1 MKGESMK
8 KFIASLLTFVLT
20 MSCTM
25 THSYA
30 VDYAQKA
37 ASLLSQMTLEQK
49 VGQMLQPDTRSI
61 TPQQVKEYHIGSIL
75 SGGGASPS
83 TGNTLSDWAA
93 RADEYQKAAI
103 EGSGIPLL
111 YGIDAVHGNN
121 NIQDATVFPHNIG
134 IGQANDSDLNKQ
146 IGSITAKE
154 MRAMGANWAFTPTL
168 GTPQNERWGR
178 TYECFGEDVSLSA
191 KMGSAYIEGLQDS
204 FSSTG
209 VMATA
214 KHYIG
219 EGITTD
225 GVNQGDVDQELFDA
239 QLEELL
245 KPYQE
250 AIDSGVKSVMVSY
263 NSVDGVKCH
272 GNKELITDI
281 LKGQLG
287 FKGIVISDYNG
298 VDQIEG
304 NLSYQQK
311 IEKAVNAGM
320 DMLMIDGYEGS
331 TPKWLIARNNI
342 IDSVNKSQISM
353 ERIDDAVTRILT
365 VKYELGL
372 IDHPESAYANKD
384 LQSEFG
390 SQEHRNVARTA
401 VAKSLVLLKNTQTEN
416 DSTIMLDLK
425 NMKNLAVVGEAAD
438 DIGIQCGGWTISWQG
453 STGNITQ
460 GTTIFEGLREVGQ
473 DKNIDYYA
481 NGYFDQDN
489 YDAIIAVVG
498 ERPYAESDGD
508 RSEQGLQITDNDKQT
523 LSNIK
528 ANHPDTPVIAVLI
541 TGRPVTIADYVD
553 DFDAIIMAGFPGSE
567 GAGIGDVLLG
577 DSDFTG
583 KLTYTWPW
591 YGQDIT
597 QKFDDTTKVLFE
609 NGRGLT
615 KAEVTPLQNT
625 KPDDPQLIDLEKTNG
640 KIEAENFSSK
650 HDGIVLE
657 NNNTSIGYFWEG
669 YDISYKV
676 KVNKQGRYTLKLA
689 AATQNDN
696 VKAAFDVYIDEIK
709 YYSTSTDAKNTGGW
723 ANFVEQIMN
732 EKISLPEGEH
742 TIRFVSK
749 TRDLNI
755 DYFVFEYFDDQY
767 EKPIVKPD
775 EPNVGTGAIIEEDA
789 VQVTMS
795 SSENS
800 GDMSWYKGN
809 QYIENK
815 NSEKEALDIRNTDD
829 STVNTIQVND
839 KKEYQQVL
847 GLGTSIEE
855 STVNNLLKMS
865 AEKRK
870 EFIRQLVDPHD
881 GMGNTL
887 FRVTIGTADFT
898 GQEFYTYYD
907 GTGKE
912 LDGHP
917 DWENKTGNGFSIEKD
932 KKYGIIQII
941 KEIQEVA
948 KECGVENEL
957 RFFASSW
964 TPPGWMKS
972 ETSTSQSYANNELLL
987 KGGQLKDEHI
997 NDLAKYYV
1005 RFIEEYQKEGIPIYA
1020 MTLQNEPLLEIDYP
1034 SCLMTGSQEAK
1045 LAKAIKEELEKSTVL
1060 SNEEKDV
1067 KIWAF
1072 DHNFDGAESFV
1083 QDLFASADG
1092 RDNVDGIAFHPYG
1105 GSASTMGSMYENYP
1119 DYTMHLT
1126 ERSVWGTNGAKD
1138 IITWFRNGSQSY
1150 NAWVTMLDS
1159 NIAPHQ
1165 WVGTPDP
1172 TMFVQD
1178 AKNRDNYWC
1187 TPEVYIIGQFT
1198 KYVRPGY
1205 VRIDSTNG
1213 NNDSLANVA
1222 FKDPETGKIVM
1233 IVTNTS
1239 AENQDFKVINNGTQ
1253 FNATLPAGNVATYIW
1268 DPIDGGQYK
1277 DITDSL
1283 TLNDAILSGSGNIG
1297 DDGILGYVDNTTAL
1311 DFTLNVKQAGTYKV
1325 ELEVASGADGNT
1337 DYPVVFSQN
1346 GSTLGQATGNRF
1358 WYWGDEWNHYSTIQT
1373 FITLKQTGIQNIH
1386 LNFPNGG
1393 LNVKSIQFTYEK
1405 DVQSL
1410 PGQLDTANYFNKHGC
1425 VLETNENGIDNC
1437 GYIDRDHYL
1446 DYKVKVNQAGKYV
1459 FQFEASASVD
1469 GSGVWID
1476 KIENDNT
1483 EFLGEVNFK
1492 NTGST
1497 SQYEINTQEIELP
1510 QGEYTLRIKFKTNN
1524 TNYRKVIV
1532 GQAIA
1537 MTADELT
1544 EGKLNGQSIIV
1555 QLSGSQFAEKLNA
1568 DHWHLDLPEGV
1579 TYTLHRKNDTSVE
1592 ILLTGEARH
1601 DFDDD
1606 LIVTLKVDGEE
1617 IKSAIAGSAVYAD
1630 TLIKAIDDEEKLT
1643 TDNEVEF
1650 DKDQLIMKID
1660 GGTFNDNIIDHLSLT
1675 GAASQ
1680 YVQIEDVK
1688 LTDSKTA
1695 VVSLKWSKMYN
1706 DNVGV
1711 LQMTSDGYAS
1721 GTVILEKEVLFKATT
1736 EMPEA
1741 IELIDNKAALDESLA
1756 YRHQGSLVNQ
1766 PQKGNYV
1773 DFYIDIKD
1781 AGEYQII
1788 YDVTNNAKVTNGLK
1802 ISGGLGLATD
1812 NLKSITFNN
1821 FWNNALEYRHIINL
1835 KSGKQTLR
1843 FEMNNYV
1850 ENFKIENIRIQ
1861 KVNPSTLI
1869 SKNKTVIT
1877 VDDIDDGS
1885 TDYGWGIETKNDIK
1899 NVGCSEA
1906 NAYQDYRVYVE
1917 EDGYYE
1923 LNMMVSKSSDASAQ
1937 AVIQLVDDNS
1947 ETLGTIDIQKTTSWD
1962 VFEESETITVKLTK
1976 GNHILRVFDQ
1986 GDGFNYRQM
1995 SLSYQKEIDKEK
2007 PVISGKDIVVYNST
2021 DKSAAEL
2028 IQLTIHDNTDGD
2040 IALDSSN
2047 VKIETDFDGQKTGT
2061 YKVKVT
2067 ASDAEGNT
2075 AVKTFTI
2082 IVTKPA
2088 TISYSQNTIIAG
2100 DEFDPMADVIA
2111 YDVDGTD
2118 ITSALELV
2126 ANNVDVKKAGKYTV
2140 QYRLIDKYGTETMFE
2155 RIVEVQEKASDP
2167 SHGDIIV
2174 SEGQP
2179 EKDETELVIPQTSD
2193 TTNISMMIATML
2205 LSVLGII
2212 YYYRK
2217 KRFCK

>member
-1 MKGESMK
+1 MK
-8 KFIASLLTFVLT
+8 KLIISLLTFVLT
-20 MSCTM
+20 LSCTI
-25 THSYA
+25 TASFA
-30 VDYAQKA
+30 VDYAKQA
-37 ASLLSQMTLEQK
+37 EMLVSQMTLEQK

-61 TPQQVKEYHIGSIL
+61 TPQQVKEYYIGSIL

-83 TGNTLSDWAA
+83 TGNTLEDWAN

-121 NIQDATVFPHNIG
+121 NVQDATIFPHNIG
-134 IGQANDSDLNKQ
+134 LGQANDSSLNKQ

-178 TYECFGEDVSLSA
+178 TYECFGESVTLSS
-191 KMGSAYIEGLQDS
+191 KMGSSYIEGLQDS
-204 FSSTG
+204 LSSTG

-219 EGITTD
+219 EGITTN
-225 GVNQGDVDQELFDA
+225 GTNQGDVDKELFE
-239 QLEELL
+239 QELEELL

-263 NSVDGVKCH
+263 NSIDGVKCH

-281 LKGQLG
+281 LKGRLG

-311 IEKAVNAGM
+311 IEKAINAGM
-320 DMLMIDGYEGS
+320 DMLMIDGYEGN

-353 ERIDDAVTRILT
+353 ERIDDAVTRIVT
-365 VKYELGL
+365 VKCEMGL
-372 IDHPESAYANKD
+372 IDHPELAYANKD
-384 LQSEFG
+384 LQADFG
-390 SQEHRNVARTA
+390 SQEHRNVARKA
-401 VAKSLVLLKNTQTEN
+401 VAESLVLLKNTQTAN

-425 NMKNLAVVGEAAD
+425 NMDNIAVVGEAAE

-453 STGNITQ
+453 STGNITK

-473 DKNIDYYA
+473 GKNIDYFA

-498 ERPYAESDGD
+498 ERPYAESNGD
-508 RSEQGLQITDNDKQT
+508 RSEQGLQISDSDKKT

-528 ANHPDTPVIAVLI
+528 ANHPDTPVIGVLV
-541 TGRPVTIADYVD
+541 TGRPITIADYVD
-553 DFDAIIMAGFPGSE
+553 DFDAIVMAGFPGTE
-567 GAGIGDVLLG
+567 GAGIADVLIG
-577 DSDFTG
+577 DTDFSG

-591 YGQDIT
+591 YGEDIT
-597 QKFDDTTKVLFE
+597 TKFDDSTKVLFE

-615 KAEVTPLQNT
+615 KSEVTPLQNS
-625 KPDDPQLIDLEKTNG
+625 KPDDPKLIDLEKTNG
-640 KIEAENFSSK
+640 KIEAENYSSK
-650 HDGIVLE
+650 HEGIVLE

-676 KVNKQGRYTLKLA
+676 NVNKQGRYNLKLA

-696 VKAAFDVYIDEIK
+696 VKAAFDVYVDDVK
-709 YYSTSTDAKNTGGW
+709 YYSTSTDAQNTGGW
-723 ANFVEQIMN
+723 ANFVEQTMN
-732 EKISLPEGEH
+732 EMISLPKGEH
-742 TIRFVSK
+742 TLKFISR

-755 DYFVFEYFDDQY
+755 DYFVVEYVDDKY
-767 EKPIVKPD
+767 EEPDINPD
-775 EPNVGTGAIIEEDA
+775 EPNIGTGAIIEEDA

-815 NSEKEALDIRNTDD
+815 NTEKEALDIRNTDD
-829 STVNTIQVND
+829 STINTIQVND
-839 KKEYQQVL
+839 KKQYQEVL

-865 AEKRK
+865 DEKRK
-870 EFIRQLVDPHD
+870 EFIKQLVDPNE

-898 GQEFYTYYD
+898 GQDFYTYYD

-912 LDGHP
+912 LDGKP

-932 KKYGIIQII
+932 KKYGIIQVI

-948 KECGVENEL
+948 KECGVEDEL
-957 RFFASSW
+957 KFFASSW

-972 ETSTSQSYANNELLL
+972 QTNASQSYANNELLL
-987 KGGQLKDEHI
+987 KGGKLKDENI
-997 NDLAKYYV
+997 DDLAKYYV

-1045 LAKAIKEELEKSTVL
+1045 LAKAIKEELAKSTVL
-1060 SNEEKDV
+1060 SKEEKDV

-1083 QDLFASADG
+1083 QDLFATVDG

-1105 GSASTMGSMYENYP
+1105 GSASTMGSMYERYP

-1178 AKNRDNYWC
+1178 AKNRNNYWC

-1213 NNDSLANVA
+1213 NNESLANVA

-1239 AENQDFKVINNGTQ
+1239 GENQNFKVINNGTQ

-1283 TLNDAILSGSGNIG
+1283 TLNDAVLSGHGNIG
-1297 DDGILGYVDNTTAL
+1297 EDGILGNVDDTTAL
-1311 DFTLNVKQAGTYKV
+1311 DFTLNVKKAGTYKV
-1325 ELEVASGADGNT
+1325 EVEVSSGANGNV

-1346 GSTLGQATGNRF
+1346 GKTLGQANGNRF
-1358 WYWGDEWNHYSTIQT
+1358 WYWGDEWNHYSVIQT
-1373 FITLKQTGIQNIH
+1373 YITLEQSGIQNIH

-1393 LNVKSIQFTYEK
+1393 LNVKSIKFTPEN

-1410 PGQLDTANYFNKHGC
+1410 PGQLDTTNYFNKHGC
-1425 VLETNENGIDNC
+1425 VLEKNDDGTQNF
-1437 GYIDRDHYL
+1437 GYLDRDHYL
-1446 DYKVKVNQAGKYV
+1446 DYKVKVDKAGKYL
-1459 FQFEASASVD
+1459 FQFEASSSAD

-1476 KIENDNT
+1476 KIENNDT
-1483 EFLGEVNFK
+1483 QFLGEVNFK

-1497 SQYEINTQEIELP
+1497 NDYVINTQEIELP
-1510 QGEYTLRIKFKTNN
+1510 QGEYTLRVKFKAKD
-1524 TNYRKVIV
+1524 TNYRKVVV
-1532 GQAIA
+1532 GQAITIKSEA
-1537 MTADELT
+1537 LT
-1544 EGKLNGQSIIV
+1544 EGKLDGKTLTV
-1555 QLSGSQFAEKLNA
+1555 DLLGSQFVEKLNS
-1568 DHWHLDLPEGV
+1568 DYWHLDLPEGV
-1579 TYTLHRKNDTSVE
+1579 TYTLKRKSDTCVE
-1592 ILLTGEARH
+1592 ILLKGEARH
-1601 DFDDD
+1601 DFDEDQ
-1606 LIVTLKVDGEE
+1606 VVSLKIDSQELT
-1617 IKSAIAGSAVYAD
+1617 SAIEGTAVYAD
-1630 TLIKAIDDEEKLT
+1630 TLIKAVDDEEKLT
-1643 TDNEVEF
+1643 IANEVEF
-1650 DKDQLIMKID
+1650 GKEQLTIKID
-1660 GGTFNDNIIDHLSLT
+1660 GGTFNENIKEHLSLT

-1680 YVQIEDVK
+1680 YVKIEDVK

-1695 VVSLKWSKMYN
+1695 VLSLKWSKMYS

-1711 LQMTSDGYAS
+1711 IQIATQGYAS
-1721 GTVILEKEVLFKATT
+1721 GTNVLEKEVLFKATT

-1741 IELIDNKAALDESLA
+1741 IELIDNKATLDESLA
-1756 YRHQGSLVNQ
+1756 YRHQGSLKDQ

-1781 AGEYQII
+1781 AGAYQIS
-1788 YDVTNNAKVTNGLK
+1788 YDVTNNAKVSNGLK

-1821 FWNNALEYRHIINL
+1821 FWNNSLEYRHVLNL

-1843 FEMNNYV
+1843 FEMNNYA

-1861 KVNPSTLI
+1861 KAASPIV
-1869 SKNKTVIT
+1869 
-1877 VDDIDDGS
+1877 VDSGETNIAVEDIYDGS
-1885 TDYGWGIETKNDIK
+1885 TDFGWGIETKNNVK
-1899 NVGCSEA
+1899 NIGCSEA
-1906 NAYQDYRVYVE
+1906 NAYQDYLISVE
-1917 EDGYYE
+1917 KDGYYG
-1923 LNMMVSKSSDASAQ
+1923 LKMMVSKSSDASAQ
-1937 AVIQLVDDNS
+1937 AIIQLADEKV
-1947 ETLGTIDIQKTTSWD
+1947 ETLGTIDIQKTSSWD
-1962 VFEESETITVKLTK
+1962 VFEESNEISFKLEK
-1976 GNHILRVFDQ
+1976 GTHILRIFDQ
-1986 GDGFNYRQM
+1986 GDGFNYRDIT
-1995 SLSYQKEIDKEK
+1995 LSFQKEIDKEK
-2007 PVISGKDIVVYNST
+2007 PVISGKDVVVYNGT
-2021 DKSAAEL
+2021 DKSVSEL
-2028 IQLTIHDNTDGD
+2028 LGLSIHDNEDGE
-2040 IALDSSN
+2040 IALDSPN
-2047 VKIETDFDGQKTGT
+2047 VKIESDFDGHQFGE
-2061 YKVKVT
+2061 YSVKVT
-2067 ASDAEGNT
+2067 VCDQEGNE
-2075 AVKTFTI
+2075 ASKTFTI

-2088 TISYSQNTIIAG
+2088 SISYPESGILVGQQ
-2100 DEFDPMADVIA
+2100 FDPLKDVVA
-2111 YDVDGTD
+2111 YDVDGSD
-2118 ITSALELV
+2118 ITASLEV
-2126 ANNVDVKKAGKYTV
+2126 VTNEVDSSKAGQYTV
-2140 QYRLIDKYGTETMFE
+2140 KYRLTDKYGTETFFE
-2155 RIVEVQEKASDP
+2155 RIVEVKEKEDGKVPDQDGDVDIVINDGQPVKDVVPVTGDTTHIWAYASFM
-2167 SHGDIIV
+2167 IV
-2174 SEGQP
+2174 S
-2179 EKDETELVIPQTSD
+2179 L
-2193 TTNISMMIATML
+2193 
-2205 LSVLGII
+2205 LGILI
-2212 YYYRK
+2212 YYRK
-2217 KRFCK
+2217 RKYSKIIR

>member
-1 MKGESMK
+1 MK
-8 KFIASLLTFVLT
+8 KFIASLLTLVMTL
-20 MSCTM
+20 SCTM
-25 THSYA
+25 TTSFA
-30 VDYAQKA
+30 VDYAQQA
-37 ASLLSQMTLEQK
+37 ATLVSQMTLEQK

-61 TPQQVKEYHIGSIL
+61 TPQQVKEYYIGSIL

-83 TGNTLSDWAA
+83 TGNTLEDWAN
-93 RADEYQKAAI
+93 RADEYQKSAI
-103 EGSGIPLL
+103 EGFGIPLL

-121 NIQDATVFPHNIG
+121 NVQDATIFPHNIG
-134 IGQANDSDLNKQ
+134 IGQADDAALNKE

-191 KMGSAYIEGLQDS
+191 EMGSSYIEGLQSS

-219 EGITTD
+219 EGITTN
-225 GVNQGDVDQELFDA
+225 GTNQGDVDKELFD
-239 QLEELL
+239 QELEDLL
-245 KPYQE
+245 KPYKK

-281 LKGQLG
+281 LKEQLG

-311 IEKAVNAGM
+311 IEKAINAGM
-320 DMLMIDGYEGS
+320 DMLMIDGYEGD
-331 TPKWLIARNNI
+331 TPKWLVARNNI
-342 IDSVNKSQISM
+342 IASVNDSKISM
-353 ERIDDAVTRILT
+353 ERINDAVTRILT
-365 VKYELGL
+365 VKCELGL

-384 LQSEFG
+384 LQDDFG
-390 SQEHRNVARTA
+390 SQQHRDVARKA
-401 VAKSLVLLKNTQTEN
+401 VAKSLVLLKNSQTEN
-416 DSTIMLDLK
+416 DSNIMLDIK
-425 NMKNLAVVGEAAD
+425 NMNNIAVVGEAGD

-453 STGNITQ
+453 STGNITK
-460 GTTIFEGLREVGQ
+460 GTTIFEGLREVGK

-481 NGYFDQDN
+481 NGYFTQDN
-489 YDAIIAVVG
+489 YDAIIAVIG

-508 RSEQGLQITDNDKQT
+508 RSEQGLQINDNDKKV
-523 LSNIK
+523 LNNIK

-541 TGRPVTIADYVD
+541 TGRPITIADYVD
-553 DFDAIIMAGFPGSE
+553 DFDAIVMAGLPGSE
-567 GAGIGDVLLG
+567 GAGVADVLLG
-577 DSDFTG
+577 DTDFTG

-591 YGQDIT
+591 YGEDIT
-597 QKFDDTTKVLFE
+597 KKFDDSSKVLFE

-615 KAEVTPLQNT
+615 KSEVTALQNT
-625 KPDDPQLIDLEKTNG
+625 KPDDPKLIDLEKTNG
-640 KIEAENFSSK
+640 KIEAENYSSK
-650 HDGIVLE
+650 HEGIVLE

-676 KVNKQGRYTLKLA
+676 NVKNQGRYTLKLA

-696 VKAAFDVYIDEIK
+696 VKAAFDVYIDDVK
-709 YYSTSTDAKNTGGW
+709 YYSTSTNAQNTGGW
-723 ANFVEQIMN
+723 ANFVEQTMN
-732 EKISLPEGEH
+732 DKISLPAGEH
-742 TIRFVSK
+742 TIKFISR

-755 DYFVFEYFDDQY
+755 DYFKVEYFDDQF
-767 EKPIVKPD
+767 EKPEIKPE
-775 EPNVGTGAIIEEDA
+775 EPNTGTGAIIKENA
-789 VQVTMS
+789 VEVTMS

-829 STVNTIQVND
+829 SSINTIQVND
-839 KKEYQQVL
+839 KKQYQEVL
-847 GLGTSIEE
+847 GIGTSIEE

-865 AEKRK
+865 DEKRK
-870 EFIRQLVDPHD
+870 EFLKQLVDPKT

-898 GQEFYTYYD
+898 GQDFYTYYD

-912 LDGHP
+912 LDGKP
-917 DWENKTGNGFSIEKD
+917 DWENKTGKGFSIEKD

-957 RFFASSW
+957 KFFASSW

-972 ETSTSQSYANNELLL
+972 ETSASQSYDNNTLLL
-987 KGGQLKDEHI
+987 KGGKLKDENI
-997 NDLAKYYV
+997 DDLAKYYV

-1020 MTLQNEPLLEIDYP
+1020 ITLQNEPLLEIDYP

-1045 LAKAIKEELEKSTVL
+1045 LAKAIKEELKNSTVL
-1060 SNEEKDV
+1060 SKKEQDV

-1105 GSASTMGSMYENYP
+1105 GSASTMGSMYERYP

-1126 ERSVWGTNGAKD
+1126 ERSVWGTSGASD

-1178 AKNRDNYWC
+1178 ANNRNNYWC

-1205 VRIDSTNG
+1205 VRIDSSIG
-1213 NNDSLANVA
+1213 NNSSLSNVA
-1222 FKDPETGKIVM
+1222 FKDPTTGKIVM
-1233 IVTNTS
+1233 IVSNNS
-1239 AENQDFKVINNGTQ
+1239 GENQNFKVINNGTQ

-1277 DITDSL
+1277 NITDSL
-1283 TLNDAILSGSGNIG
+1283 TLNDAVLSGHGNIG
-1297 DDGILGYVDNTTAL
+1297 EDGILGNVDNTTEL
-1311 DFTLNVKQAGTYKV
+1311 DFTLNVKKAGTYKV
-1325 ELEVASGADGNT
+1325 EMEVSSGSDAST

-1346 GSTLGQATGNRF
+1346 GKTLGQADGNRF
-1358 WYWGDEWNHYSTIQT
+1358 WYWGDDWNHYSVIQT
-1373 FITLKQTGIQNIH
+1373 YITLEQTGIQNIH
-1386 LNFPNGG
+1386 LSFPNGG
-1393 LNVKSIQFTYEK
+1393 LNVKSIQFAYDN

-1410 PGQLDTANYFNKHGC
+1410 PGQLDTTNYINKHGC
-1425 VLETNENGIDNC
+1425 ALEISDSGVRNF
-1437 GYIDRDHYL
+1437 GYINRDHYL
-1446 DYKVKVNQAGKYV
+1446 DYKVKVDKAGKYL
-1459 FQFEASASVD
+1459 FQFETSSSVD

-1476 KIENDNT
+1476 KIENNET
-1483 EFLGEVNFK
+1483 KFLGEVNFK

-1510 QGEYTLRIKFKTNN
+1510 QGEYTLRIKFKANN

-1532 GQAIA
+1532 GQAISL
-1537 MTADELT
+1537 TSDELI
-1544 EGKLNGQSIIV
+1544 EGKLNGKSITV
-1555 QLSGSQFAEKLNA
+1555 DLSGSQFVEKLNS

-1579 TYTLHRKNDTSVE
+1579 TYTLNRKSDTRVE
-1592 ILLTGEARH
+1592 IMLKGEARN
-1601 DFDDD
+1601 DFDEDQ
-1606 LIVTLKVDGEE
+1606 IITIKVDSQELT
-1617 IKSAIAGSAVYAD
+1617 SAIEGTTVYGD

-1643 TDNEVEF
+1643 INNEVEYG
-1650 DKDQLIMKID
+1650 KDQLIIKID
-1660 GGTFNDNIIDHLSLT
+1660 GGTFNENVKENLSLT

-1695 VVSLKWSKMYN
+1695 VLSLKWSKMYN
-1706 DNVGV
+1706 DNTGII
-1711 LQMTSDGYAS
+1711 QIASEGYAS
-1721 GTVILEKEVLFKATT
+1721 GTIALEKEVLFKATT

-1741 IELIDNKAALDESLA
+1741 IELIDNKATLDESLA
-1756 YRHQGSLVNQ
+1756 YRHQGSLKDQ

-1781 AGEYQII
+1781 AGDYQII
-1788 YDVTNNAKVTNGLK
+1788 YDVTNNAKVSNGLK
-1802 ISGGLGLATD
+1802 ISGGQGLATD

-1821 FWNNALEYRHIINL
+1821 FWNNSLEYRHVLNL

-1861 KVNPSTLI
+1861 KVNPSSLI
-1869 SKNKTVIT
+1869 GKNETVLSVENIY
-1877 VDDIDDGS
+1877 DGS

-1906 NAYQDYRVYVE
+1906 NAYQDYRIYVE
-1917 EDGYYE
+1917 EDGYYDF
-1923 LNMMVSKSSDASAQ
+1923 NMMVSKSSDASAQ
-1937 AVIQLVDDNS
+1937 AVIQLVDDKV
-1947 ETLGTIDIQKTTSWD
+1947 ETLGTIDIQKTSSWD
-1962 VFEESETITVKLTK
+1962 VFEESEKISVRLTK

-1995 SLSYQKEIDKEK
+1995 TLSYQKEIDKEK
-2007 PVISGKDIVVYNST
+2007 PVISGKDIVVYGLT
-2021 DKSAAEL
+2021 DKSIAEL
-2028 IQLTIHDNTDGD
+2028 IQLSIHDNTDGD

-2047 VKIETDFDGQKTGT
+2047 VKIETDFDGHKVGT
-2061 YKVKVT
+2061 YSVKVT
-2067 ASDAEGNT
+2067 ASDKEGNVAT
-2075 AVKTFTI
+2075 KTFTI
-2082 IVTKPA
+2082 VVTDPA
-2088 TISYSQNTIIAG
+2088 TISYPQDVIVVGS
-2100 DEFDPMADVIA
+2100 EFDPLLNVKA

-2118 ITSALELV
+2118 ITSTLELV
-2126 ANNVDVKKAGKYTV
+2126 SNDVDINKSGKYTV
-2140 QYRLIDKYGTETMFE
+2140 KYRLVDKYGTETIFE
-2155 RIVEVQEKASDP
+2155 RIVEVKDKESNP
-2167 SHGDIIV
+2167 SQDDNIIV

-2179 EKDETELVIPQTSD
+2179 AKDEVELVVPETRD
-2193 TTNISMMIATML
+2193 TTNIYMFIAMMII
-2205 LSVLGII
+2205 SVLGMIL
-2212 YYYRK
+2212 YYRK
-2217 KRFCK
+2217 KRFYKNID